1 MIKVTLAFS
10 LFMSCFRRFSMN
22 LSAIYEHHMALLEK
36 FRVKTLVYTI
46 PNRTVPNEAEL
57 MASLLFHF
65 ALFFKSEMQD

>member
-1 MIKVTLAFS
+1 
-10 LFMSCFRRFSMN
+10 MN